1 MDNEVFSNESI
12 GKLANSSFVSF
23 KLQMDSSKITR
34 NYSTMAKNFTAML
47 KSTYKIKSLPTLI
60 FLSPEG
66 ELVMKIEGY
75 RSKMEFLSDLN
86 KVLSLDSNYY
96 TKITAFRERRLN
108 LDSLEKLALTAQKND
123 IRDVLVKIA
132 EAYCERAVADKLTIE
147 KQSKIGL
154 ELLLNFDVDI
164 PYNYLKL
171 IANNELFI
179 DSTFKNK
186 GRTRVFLTERIY
198 LKKINRQIEKAI
210 ASKSQP
216 KIHDQIDEI
225 SKDFNF
231 SISDEIF
238 LNAMAYYSLQIKND
252 KNYTRYICDKIDKYS
267 SKYLTGMPLVLVLN
281 NTAFDIFHK
290 SSNKNELNRAVRWC
304 DQALSLVP
312 ENESS
317 AILDTKSNLIYKLGD
332 KKQAIS
338 LEKKAIYI
346 QEGYSEAK
354 ANLSKMEKGIRT
366 W

>member
-1 MDNEVFSNESI
+1 
-12 GKLANSSFVSF
+12 
-23 KLQMDSSKITR
+23 
-34 NYSTMAKNFTAML
+34 
-47 KSTYKIKSLPTLI
+47 
-60 FLSPEG
+60 
-66 ELVMKIEGY
+66 
-75 RSKMEFLSDLN
+75 
-86 KVLSLDSNYY
+86 
-96 TKITAFRERRLN
+96 
-108 LDSLEKLALTAQKND
+108 
-123 IRDVLVKIA
+123 
-132 EAYCERAVADKLTIE
+132 
-147 KQSKIGL
+147 
-154 ELLLNFDVDI
+154 
-164 PYNYLKL
+164 
-171 IANNELFI
+171 
-179 DSTFKNK
+179 
-186 GRTRVFLTERIY
+186 
-198 LKKINRQIEKAI
+198 
-210 ASKSQP
+210 
-216 KIHDQIDEI
+216 
-225 SKDFNF
+225 
-231 SISDEIF
+231 
-238 LNAMAYYSLQIKND
+238 MAYYSLQIKND